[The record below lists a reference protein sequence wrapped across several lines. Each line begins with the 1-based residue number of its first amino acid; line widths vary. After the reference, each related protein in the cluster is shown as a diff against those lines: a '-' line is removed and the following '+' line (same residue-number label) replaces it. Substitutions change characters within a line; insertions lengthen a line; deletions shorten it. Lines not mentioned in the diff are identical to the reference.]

1 MEYLKSIGET
11 EGDEGYNQV
20 PQGNPQQN
28 QYLYLQI
35 QTTHGQPLTPTLFTK
50 DVIEG
55 MVSMQGHVVGQ
66 EQEPPLEVMMLS
78 ETEAV
83 IEFSSKTNIERIA
96 VWMSP
101 LQYWLGQKIQ
111 LVCRQAAPEEVG
123 QARRH
128 EEEAER
134 ESMPDTQETRLIRMM
149 EDIHRLAVNPG
160 GEALRIQ
167 TFSGSIPPNKNET
180 TFAQWIHEVREA
192 QGRNS
197 EATVRNWINRSLR
210 GPPAELVRSMGSC
223 ASVAAILQAMEGKYG
238 AVAPLDVMMKK
249 LFSLSQGKT
258 ESVTNFAIR
267 LESTLANI
275 QRDHPTQVTRIQMD
289 ASQRDRFFQGLKKVY
304 RDSLR
309 YLYDTGSPYQAILTA
324 ARKAEAEVEHYKES
338 EPASAKGTQA
348 MTSEVMEEL
357 AAVKAIASKAWGSQQ
372 EQKKGKSGDPKK
384 GNGKPKDQQKKGP
397 GACYGCGGTG
407 HFIRECP
414 NPHKKSLNSKGGSRN
429 QKTPPAQKKDS
440 ATSTCRGPQSRR
452 RYYPSGW
459 ARTVLEPEVTIF
471 LNDAPFDALIDM
483 NSDYS
488 MIDSDL
494 CRYLHLDVTPF
505 QYDIPLCMGLE
516 GACMTKSILAILG
529 WVTLEIGIASLG
541 LVHIRLWVADTVSCK
556 GAPFILG
563 SNQIKGIFNQV
574 NTDNVHSWPQPWK
587 SMYYR
592 FFCGNLSDSDD
603 LYDSDDYDTEHEE
616 EDSFEALCRFESQN
630 TPSISSNSLDS
641 WLKQIEYSTA
651 H

>member
-1 MEYLKSIGET
+1 M
-11 EGDEGYNQV
+11 
-20 PQGNPQQN
+20 
-28 QYLYLQI
+28 
-35 QTTHGQPLTPTLFTK
+35 GQ
-50 DVIEG
+50 
-55 MVSMQGHVVGQ
+55 
-66 EQEPPLEVMMLS
+66 
-78 ETEAV
+78 
-83 IEFSSKTNIERIA
+83 R
-96 VWMSP
+96 
-101 LQYWLGQKIQ
+101 IQ

-197 EATVRNWINRSLR
+197 EATVKNWINRSLR

-338 EPASAKGTQA
+338 EPASAKGAQA

-372 EQKKGKSGDPKK
+372 EQKKGKSGDPKR

-414 NPHKKSLNSKGGSRN
+414 NPI
-429 QKTPPAQKKDS
+429 
-440 ATSTCRGPQSRR
+440 RG
-452 RYYPSGW
+452 
-459 ARTVLEPEVTIF
+459 L
-471 LNDAPFDALIDM
+471 
-483 NSDYS
+483 
-488 MIDSDL
+488 
-494 CRYLHLDVTPF
+494 
-505 QYDIPLCMGLE
+505 
-516 GACMTKSILAILG
+516 
-529 WVTLEIGIASLG
+529 
-541 LVHIRLWVADTVSCK
+541 
-556 GAPFILG
+556 
-563 SNQIKGIFNQV
+563 
-574 NTDNVHSWPQPWK
+574 
-587 SMYYR
+587 
-592 FFCGNLSDSDD
+592 
-603 LYDSDDYDTEHEE
+603 
-616 EDSFEALCRFESQN
+616 
-630 TPSISSNSLDS
+630 
-641 WLKQIEYSTA
+641 
-651 H
+651 

>member
-1 MEYLKSIGET
+1 MSISDQTPTFYSYSLTGMEYLNSIGKT
-11 EGDEGYNQV
+11 EGNVGYNQV

-35 QTTHGQPLTPTLFTK
+35 QTAHGQPLPPTLFTK

-101 LQYWLGQKIQ
+101 LQYWLGQRIQ
-111 LVCRQAAPEEVG
+111 LVCRQAAPEEVE

-338 EPASAKGTQA
+338 EPASAKGAQA

-414 NPHKKSLNSKGGSRN
+414 NPHKKSLNSKGGSQN

-440 ATSTCRGPQSRR
+440 ATSTE
-452 RYYPSGW
+452 
-459 ARTVLEPEVTIF
+459 A
-471 LNDAPFDALIDM
+471 
-483 NSDYS
+483 
-488 MIDSDL
+488 
-494 CRYLHLDVTPF
+494 H
-505 QYDIPLCMGLE
+505 
-516 GACMTKSILAILG
+516 
-529 WVTLEIGIASLG
+529 
-541 LVHIRLWVADTVSCK
+541 
-556 GAPFILG
+556 
-563 SNQIKGIFNQV
+563 NQ
-574 NTDNVHSWPQPWK
+574 
-587 SMYYR
+587 
-592 FFCGNLSDSDD
+592 
-603 LYDSDDYDTEHEE
+603 E
-616 EDSFEALCRFESQN
+616 EDTTQVDGQEQ
-630 TPSISSNSLDS
+630 D
-641 WLKQIEYSTA
+641 
-651 H
+651 

>member
-1 MEYLKSIGET
+1 MEPLNSIGKI
-11 EGDEGYNQV
+11 EGNVGYNQV
-20 PQGNPQQN
+20 PQGNPQHN

-35 QTTHGQPLTPTLFTK
+35 QTDHGQPLPPTLFTK

-78 ETEAV
+78 DTEAM

-101 LQYWLGQKIQ
+101 LQYWLGQRIQ

-258 ESVTNFAIR
+258 ESMTNFAIR

-338 EPASAKGTQA
+338 EPASAKGAQA

-372 EQKKGKSGDPKK
+372 EQKKVKSGDPKK

-414 NPHKKSLNSKGGSRN
+414 NPHKRSLNSKGGSQN
-429 QKTPPAQKKDS
+429 QKTPPTQKKDI
-440 ATSTCRGPQSRR
+440 ATSTE
-452 RYYPSGW
+452 
-459 ARTVLEPEVTIF
+459 AR
-471 LNDAPFDALIDM
+471 
-483 NSDYS
+483 
-488 MIDSDL
+488 
-494 CRYLHLDVTPF
+494 
-505 QYDIPLCMGLE
+505 
-516 GACMTKSILAILG
+516 
-529 WVTLEIGIASLG
+529 
-541 LVHIRLWVADTVSCK
+541 
-556 GAPFILG
+556 
-563 SNQIKGIFNQV
+563 NQ
-574 NTDNVHSWPQPWK
+574 
-587 SMYYR
+587 
-592 FFCGNLSDSDD
+592 
-603 LYDSDDYDTEHEE
+603 E
-616 EDSFEALCRFESQN
+616 EDTTQVDGQEQ
-630 TPSISSNSLDS
+630 D
-641 WLKQIEYSTA
+641 
-651 H
+651 

>member
-1 MEYLKSIGET
+1 MSISDQNPNFYSYSLTGMEPFNSIGKV
-11 EGDEGYNQV
+11 EGNVGYNQV

-35 QTTHGQPLTPTLFTK
+35 QTDHGQPLPPTLFTK

-55 MVSMQGHVVGQ
+55 MVSMQGHVEGQ
-66 EQEPPLEVMMLS
+66 EQEPPFEVTMLS
-78 ETEAV
+78 DTEAV

-101 LQYWLGQKIQ
+101 LQYWLGQRIQ

-134 ESMPDTQETRLIRMM
+134 ESMPDTQETGLIRMM

-180 TFAQWIHEVREA
+180 TFARWIHEVREA

-197 EATVRNWINRSLR
+197 EATGRNWINRSLR

-238 AVAPLDVMMKK
+238 AVAPLDMMMKK

-275 QRDHPTQVTRIQMD
+275 MRDHPTQVTRIQMD

-324 ARKAEAEVEHYKES
+324 ARKAEGEAEHYKES
-338 EPASAKGTQA
+338 EPASAKGA
-348 MTSEVMEEL
+348 
-357 AAVKAIASKAWGSQQ
+357 
-372 EQKKGKSGDPKK
+372 
-384 GNGKPKDQQKKGP
+384 
-397 GACYGCGGTG
+397 
-407 HFIRECP
+407 
-414 NPHKKSLNSKGGSRN
+414 
-429 QKTPPAQKKDS
+429 
-440 ATSTCRGPQSRR
+440 
-452 RYYPSGW
+452 
-459 ARTVLEPEVTIF
+459 
-471 LNDAPFDALIDM
+471 
-483 NSDYS
+483 
-488 MIDSDL
+488 
-494 CRYLHLDVTPF
+494 
-505 QYDIPLCMGLE
+505 
-516 GACMTKSILAILG
+516 
-529 WVTLEIGIASLG
+529 
-541 LVHIRLWVADTVSCK
+541 
-556 GAPFILG
+556 
-563 SNQIKGIFNQV
+563 
-574 NTDNVHSWPQPWK
+574 
-587 SMYYR
+587 
-592 FFCGNLSDSDD
+592 
-603 LYDSDDYDTEHEE
+603 
-616 EDSFEALCRFESQN
+616 
-630 TPSISSNSLDS
+630 
-641 WLKQIEYSTA
+641 
-651 H
+651 

>member
-1 MEYLKSIGET
+1 MEPLNSIGKI
-11 EGDEGYNQV
+11 EGNEGYNQV
-20 PQGNPQQN
+20 PQGNPQYN

-35 QTTHGQPLTPTLFTK
+35 QTAHGQPLPPTLFTK

-78 ETEAV
+78 DTEAV

-101 LQYWLGQKIQ
+101 LQYWLGQRIQ

-180 TFAQWIHEVREA
+180 TFAQWIHEVRET

-197 EATVRNWINRSLR
+197 EVTVKNWINRSLR

-275 QRDHPTQVTRIQMD
+275 QRDHPKQVTRMQMD
-289 ASQRDRFFQGLKKVY
+289 ASQRDRFFQGLKKAY

-338 EPASAKGTQA
+338 EPASAKGAQA

-372 EQKKGKSGDPKK
+372 EQEKGKSGDPRK

-397 GACYGCGGTG
+397 GGCYGCGGTG

-414 NPHKKSLNSKGGSRN
+414 NPHKRSLNSKGGSQN
-429 QKTPPAQKKDS
+429 QKTPPALKKDT
-440 ATSTCRGPQSRR
+440 ATSTEAHNQEEDTTQVDGQET
-452 RYYPSGW
+452 G
-459 ARTVLEPEVTIF
+459 LEPEVTIF

-505 QYDIPLCMGLE
+505 QYDIPLGMGLE
-516 GACMTKSILAILG
+516 GACMTKYILAILG

-574 NTDNVHSWPQPWK
+574 STDSVHSWPQPWK

-592 FFCGNLSDSDD
+592 FFNRNLSNSDD
-603 LYDSDDYDTEHEE
+603 LYDSDDYDTEYEE
-616 EDSFEALCRFESQN
+616 EDSFEALCRFES
-630 TPSISSNSLDS
+630 P
-641 WLKQIEYSTA
+641 K
-651 H
+651 HP